1 MVTTSFGVM
10 TVSGLS
16 SNISYGRPQISCGH
30 PHILCGRPHILYGH
44 HQRQGTATLSVI
56 PGSFR
61 PSLNPQKR
69 NEPPIG
75 ISPNCLQASQFL
87 HNGILLKKGQLSL
100 SGKTL
105 GGELH
110 WRVKQNN
117 NKKGNQKAT
126 VTATA
131 SIPIDSVVKVFM
143 FNLHKSLGAVLLV
156 GTAIAISFSFSLG
169 LEGDLLLAISRAFVQ
184 LTALGFVLKYVF
196 EDARTWSIFAAV
208 TVMMAIAGYTA
219 GQRAKR
225 VPKRFQAATS
235 AVALTSL
242 LTLFLIVVLRVF
254 PVQPRY
260 FIPIAGM
267 VIGNTMTITGMTMQ
281 RLRDDLRAHSG
292 QVEAALAL
300 GANPWQA
307 TGQQVRRSL
316 SAGLGPSIDY
326 TKTVGIITLPGA
338 MTGMILGGAAPQ
350 EAVSVQIVVLYLLT
364 GAAAFAALTSVFFS
378 LPNFFTKHYQLIPV
392 EDVL

>member
-1 MVTTSFGVM
+1 MPRLAVLSISDTNFALLLITPLANTDEESSLFRASVTEHYGT
-10 TVSGLS
+10 
-16 SNISYGRPQISCGH
+16 NPISYQ
-30 PHILCGRPHILYGH
+30 L
-44 HQRQGTATLSVI
+44 TASMSKPLS
-56 PGSFR
+56 FW
-61 PSLNPQKR
+61 
-69 NEPPIG
+69 
-75 ISPNCLQASQFL
+75 
-87 HNGILLKKGQLSL
+87 
-100 SGKTL
+100 
-105 GGELH
+105 ELH
-110 WRVKQNN
+110 SPPFLDLITQIR
-117 NKKGNQKAT
+117 
-126 VTATA
+126 
-131 SIPIDSVVKVFM
+131 VFM